1 MILELDVG
9 NSRIKWRILSSDER
23 SVDSKARVLA
33 VSAVDSAGLLFQI
46 LPNDSQLSRI
56 RVCSVREDALLS
68 ELAGCVRARWGLELE
83 IATVSACCGGVQNGY
98 VEFERMG
105 VDRWLAMI
113 AAFNR
118 RHTACL
124 VVDAGTALTIDIV
137 SGDGQH
143 QGGYILA
150 GLSMSVQALEDNTG
164 IVLRNRK
171 FDPES
176 DPGTSTE
183 EAVLRGTLASKVSL
197 IQEALRTLRCRDSDA
212 VAYLC
217 GGDAEILSQ
226 ALNSRGETGFVIERD
241 LVLDGLAYACEN
253 R

>member
-1 MILELDVG
+1 
-9 NSRIKWRILSSDER
+9 
-23 SVDSKARVLA
+23 
-33 VSAVDSAGLLFQI
+33 
-46 LPNDSQLSRI
+46 
-56 RVCSVREDALLS
+56 
-68 ELAGCVRARWGLELE
+68 
-83 IATVSACCGGVQNGY
+83 
-98 VEFERMG
+98 
-105 VDRWLAMI
+105 
-113 AAFNR
+113 
-118 RHTACL
+118 
-124 VVDAGTALTIDIV
+124 
-137 SGDGQH
+137 
-143 QGGYILA
+143 
-150 GLSMSVQALEDNTG
+150 MSVQALEDNTG